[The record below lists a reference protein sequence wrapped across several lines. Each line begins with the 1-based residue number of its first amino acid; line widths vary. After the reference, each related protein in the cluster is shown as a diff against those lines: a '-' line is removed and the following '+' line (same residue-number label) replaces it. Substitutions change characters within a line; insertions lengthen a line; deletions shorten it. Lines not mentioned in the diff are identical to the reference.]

1 MPIRKFRKQI
11 FQHILNLVM
20 KREDSELLGKAADAY
35 IQQICD
41 HYKGEKP
48 EVLSGFFTIIH
59 EGREK
64 LLNTPSHEHIVSLLN
79 GLVFQNVYA
88 DDVEKNTE
96 IVQDIVRVAGEL
108 NMGEKSRKKIKK
120 SDSSNPKIF

>member
-1 MPIRKFRKQI
+1 MPIRKFQKQM

-41 HYKGEKP
+41 HYKGGKP
-48 EVLSGFFTIIH
+48 EVLSSFFTIIH

-64 LLNTPSHEHIVSLLN
+64 LLGSPSHEQIVSLLN
-79 GLVFQNVYA
+79 GLAFQNVYA

-108 NMGEKSRKKIKK
+108 NPGEKSRKKVKQ
-120 SDSSNPKIF
+120 SDPSTPIP